1 MAKKD
6 KQKKSFKDGYISFS
20 PEDLKQQAVNDAP
33 NSKAYELLDE
43 AMTTSSHVSIDDK
56 NKGSVDVD
64 DIYPIT
70 AAETQDMEDLLDKAE
85 AAANNPNDPD
95 FKDRLNELRNI
106 VDWSKKRHWNF
117 QWIIIIGVLISV
129 FVLSKC
135 SDNEKENVRNY
146 EAIVATVED
155 WEKPAVDTV
164 ININKFDQYTSSY
177 YEPDY
182 KSANLYK
189 AAKLQKTASSYY
201 YSLKDADDYRHRA
214 DTATT
219 SDRKKTYLEAAEK
232 SDEAAEKY
240 KKEYDE
246 LNKASFEDIH
256 EMALDEVE
264 GFLNSAKSSS
274 RWIYFWNLFFLILIP
289 VYIFAERPYGYSIS
303 KYRTEAKVLKGIKKG
318 GLALAGALVAWAGS
332 IGFVEVITKWSDG
345 STTREDDGTGGV
357 RIGLKIGLL
366 VAALFVVCVVSCFLM
381 LYSTITGLIR
391 NYNWKN
397 IATATKKKYGHI

>member
-6 KQKKSFKDGYISFS
+6 KQKKSFKDGYVSFS

-33 NSKAYELLDE
+33 NGKAYELLDE
-43 AMTTSSHVSIDDK
+43 AMTTSSHVSINDK
-56 NKGSVDVD
+56 KRGSVDVD
-64 DIYPIT
+64 DVYPIT

-95 FKDRLNELRNI
+95 FKGRLNELRNI
-106 VDWSKKRHWNF
+106 VEWSKKRHWNF
-117 QWIIIIGVLISV
+117 QWMVIIGVLISV

-135 SDNEKENVRNY
+135 SGSEEENVRKY
-146 EAIVATVED
+146 EAYVATVEN
-155 WEKPAVDTV
+155 WKQPAVDTT
-164 ININKFDQYTSSY
+164 ISIKKFDEYSHSY
-177 YEPDY
+177 SLDY
-182 KSANLYK
+182 RSANLYK
-189 AAKLQKTASSYY
+189 AAQLQKTAYFHYS
-201 YSLKDADDYRHRA
+201 SLKTADNYRHRA

-219 SDRKKTYLEAAEK
+219 SERKESYIKHAEN
-232 SDEAAEKY
+232 SVEAAEKY
-240 KKEYDE
+240 KKEYDK
-246 LNKASFEDIH
+246 LNKASFEDVH

-264 GFLNSAKSSS
+264 EYLSRAKSSA
-274 RWIYFWNLFFLILIP
+274 RWIYFWNMFFLILIP

-332 IGFVEVITKWSDG
+332 IGFVDVVTKWSDG

-357 RIGLKIGLL
+357 RIALKIGLL
-366 VAALFVVCVVSCFLM
+366 IAALFVICVVSCFLM

-391 NYNWKN
+391 NYDWKAVA
-397 IATATKKKYGHI
+397 ATVKKK